1 MNQKNTKVQ
10 NGGAGGPGGPRGVP
24 MGKPE
29 EIKKTIGR
37 VFGYLKGFRLH
48 MTIVAICLLV
58 NAASSI
64 ACTYF
69 LKPLFNNF
77 IGPLIGQ
84 QNPDLSEFARILVLM
99 GMLYLSGVV
108 ALYIQNRLML
118 EVSTRTLYRIRADL
132 FSHMEKLPISYFD
145 SHSTGDIMSRYTND
159 IETVSEALNNSFA
172 SLISCSLTFVGTV
185 VMMIVPILVFV
196 ITQSNVIE
204 TMSASGMKD

>member
-1 MNQKNTKVQ
+1 MNQKNTRVQ
-10 NGGAGGPGGPRGVP
+10 SGGPGGPRGVP

-29 EIKKTIGR
+29 EIKKTIKR
-37 VFGYLKGFRLH
+37 IFVYLKGFRLH
-48 MTIVAICLLV
+48 MAAVAVCLLV
-58 NAASSI
+58 SAASSI

-84 QNPDLSEFARILVLM
+84 QNPDLSEFARILTLM
-99 GMLYLSGVV
+99 ALLYLSGVA

-145 SHSTGDIMSRYTND
+145 THATGETMSRYTND
-159 IETVSEALNNSFA
+159 IDTLRNMLGQ
-172 SLISCSLTFVGTV
+172 SLPQFLSSAVTV
-185 VMMIVPILVFV
+185 VGVCFWPCCF
-196 ITQSNVIE
+196 
-204 TMSASGMKD
+204 

>member
-69 LKPLFNNF
+69 
-77 IGPLIGQ
+77 
-84 QNPDLSEFARILVLM
+84 S
-99 GMLYLSGVV
+99 
-108 ALYIQNRLML
+108 NR
-118 EVSTRTLYRIRADL
+118 
-132 FSHMEKLPISYFD
+132 
-145 SHSTGDIMSRYTND
+145 
-159 IETVSEALNNSFA
+159 
-172 SLISCSLTFVGTV
+172 SLTTSSVR
-185 VMMIVPILVFV
+185 
-196 ITQSNVIE
+196 S
-204 TMSASGMKD
+204 SASKIPIYRNLPGSWC

>member
-99 GMLYLSGVV
+99 GMLYCLAWWRFTSKIASCWKFPPERFTASGPTSSPTW
-108 ALYIQNRLML
+108 R
-118 EVSTRTLYRIRADL
+118 
-132 FSHMEKLPISYFD
+132 
-145 SHSTGDIMSRYTND
+145 
-159 IETVSEALNNSFA
+159 
-172 SLISCSLTFVGTV
+172 SCPF
-185 VMMIVPILVFV
+185 PILIPFHRRHHEPVHQRYRYAAQYAQPEPAAVSLFGRDGCGRVFGHAV
-196 ITQSNVIE
+196 FESCPHHFGGAHAPYYAEDHCTLR
-204 TMSASGMKD
+204 